1 MIEKLIPKKIDPM
14 KHQLH
19 LHLNGVHLPAMVRSV
34 SLGDEPTSVISLVSK
49 EMASSWSSNITC
61 NISGHQARAAE
72 ERAQLCSP
80 ISPALR
86 PGFLLMMIVTTT
98 TTMMM
103 MMISSDWINYY
114 CKNVN
119 NDPLPSPATNWFA
132 VRPFL
137 LSIEATLVPVSG
149 RFPPFSSALL

>member
-1 MIEKLIPKKIDPM
+1 MIVVDFLIEKLIPKKIDPM
-14 KHQLH
+14 KHQRY

-34 SLGDEPTSVISLVSK
+34 SLGDESTSVISLVSK
-49 EMASSWSSNITC
+49 EMASSNITC

-86 PGFLLMMIVTTT
+86 PGFLLMMIVATTT

-103 MMISSDWINYY
+103 MMISSD
-114 CKNVN
+114 
-119 NDPLPSPATNWFA
+119 
-132 VRPFL
+132 
-137 LSIEATLVPVSG
+137 
-149 RFPPFSSALL
+149 